1 MYSLARIIVQFLS
14 WNTNYVTDSEDS
26 NKNWL
31 GEPQSMNNDGISDNK
46 EERSSQIQSNSGLVS
61 V

>member
-31 GEPQSMNNDGISDNK
+31 GELQSMNNDGISDNK
-46 EERSSQIQSNSGLVS
+46 EERSFQIQSNSELVS